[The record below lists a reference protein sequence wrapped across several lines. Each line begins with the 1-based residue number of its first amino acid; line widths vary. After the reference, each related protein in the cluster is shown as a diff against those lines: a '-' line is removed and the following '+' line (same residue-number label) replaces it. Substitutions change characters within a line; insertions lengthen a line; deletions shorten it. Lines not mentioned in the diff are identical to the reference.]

1 MRILFPTISG
11 IQRGDILLG
20 ERLLFLLLIG
30 GNNNIGTPLDVSLVQ
45 SHAMCGYIPPRSA
58 YTLCFF
64 SNLAFDSKPRI
75 LLSASCSMSRYD
87 IP

>member
-1 MRILFPTISG
+1 MRILFPTISDVL
-11 IQRGDILLG
+11 REDVLLR

-30 GNNNIGTPLDVSLVQ
+30 GNNNIGTPLDVSLIQ
-45 SHAMCGYIPPRSA
+45 SHAMCGYLPPRSA

-75 LLSASCSMSRYD
+75 LLSASCSLS
-87 IP
+87 